1 MSHPEPDASGL
12 PRGDAADDGQR
23 PFARRGDRS
32 PVRMLLIGLLTFG
45 AVLVAIF
52 VALEVFVARRIP
64 ELTTERLAA
73 AHELWQRQGPPS
85 YDLDI
90 QIEGARPGPVH
101 VEVRNGDVVAVSI
114 NGQPP
119 SAWTWDTWTV
129 AGQFETLEREL
140 LVAEDPVHQLN
151 AESGTTWR
159 LRCEFD
165 TQFGFPRRFQRTV
178 FGGQP
183 NASWHVTDFV
193 VR

>member
-1 MSHPEPDASGL
+1 MSHREPDADDPHGEDSGDDGL
-12 PRGDAADDGQR
+12 PSS
-23 PFARRGDRS
+23 ARSGDRS
-32 PVRMLLIGLLTFG
+32 GVRTLLIGLLSF
-45 AVLVAIF
+45 AAILIVVF

-64 ELTTERLAA
+64 ELTSERLEA
-73 AHELWQRQGPPS
+73 AHALWQQEGPAS

-90 QIEGARPGPVH
+90 QLEGARPGPVH
-101 VEVRNGDVVAVSI
+101 VEVRQGAVVAVKI
-114 NGQPP
+114 NGRPP

-151 AESGTTWR
+151 AELGTTWR

-165 TQFGFPRRFQRTV
+165 SKYGFPRRFQRTV

-183 NASWHVTDFV
+183 DVYWHVTDFV